1 MLFEYDWMPNISFL
15 IKQKDLMEHIWTI
28 WNISINCIWHLGNI
42 QWEYLNSLRFFNE
55 RYLRDNQWEYLNNS
69 RTFNERYLR
78 NSNGAHMNN
87 LRSFDESEKLC
98 QVAIARAWCRP
109 IFPFSIFNFCSIL
122 HIFSILYLSRIF
134 FFFSKLQYIF
144 VSQYS
149 AKSLSGLF

>member
-1 MLFEYDWMPNISFL
+1 
-15 IKQKDLMEHIWTI
+15 MEHIWTI